1 MMMFILCE
9 RHFVAD
15 GIKDTSKY
23 FSFFS
28 ERYLLHKY
36 SQSQEKKYLATLY
49 YQLFETIQRISYIDL
64 PEFFLHIRLWI
75 RKM

>member
-49 YQLFETIQRISYIDL
+49 YQLFEII
-64 PEFFLHIRLWI
+64 
-75 RKM
+75 